1 MQVGPD
7 PAHPTGDFLKRG
19 RLYQDGLSGSR
30 VIRKPRD
37 ENIDCCYRLPM
48 VEQPE
53 RRSNRLSWIAF
64 LGGIGLLGV
73 AILVSMLDIVRELV
87 STAIAIVGVAG
98 MIYGVA
104 AGALVATSRD
114 ARE

>member
-1 MQVGPD
+1 
-7 PAHPTGDFLKRG
+7 
-19 RLYQDGLSGSR
+19 
-30 VIRKPRD
+30 
-37 ENIDCCYRLPM
+37 M
-48 VEQPE
+48 VELPE

-64 LGGIGLLGV
+64 LGGVGLLGV
-73 AILVSMLDIVRELV
+73 AILVSMLDIVVRELV

-104 AGALVATSRD
+104 AGALIATSRD

>member
-1 MQVGPD
+1 LV
-7 PAHPTGDFLKRG
+7 
-19 RLYQDGLSGSR
+19 
-30 VIRKPRD
+30 
-37 ENIDCCYRLPM
+37 
-48 VEQPE
+48 
-53 RRSNRLSWIAF
+53 AF

-73 AILVSMLDIVRELV
+73 AILVSMLDIVGELV